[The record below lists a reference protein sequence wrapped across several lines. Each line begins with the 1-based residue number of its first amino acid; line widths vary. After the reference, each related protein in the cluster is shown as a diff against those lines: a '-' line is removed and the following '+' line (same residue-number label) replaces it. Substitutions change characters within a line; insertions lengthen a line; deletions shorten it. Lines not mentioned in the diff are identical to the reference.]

1 MCDSGRHREQ
11 AIDQPQL
18 ASHERGMRRAR
29 QPLGEADDVFDP
41 SLLCG
46 NRKGDRALDHVG
58 IERRTKIGTLDVLQ
72 RVGHAL
78 DIAHVCHRDLGPECP
93 EPRGAA
99 IFPVHQGA
107 DGIACL
113 QQFSNDDA
121 TGFPGRASNDDSWFG
136 HDCPLDFLTV
146 PGPCGGTSGY
156 HHDLDARDE
165 ERLRLEQK
173 LVRKPQS
180 LEKLTNRKDVV
191 LYSTIVV
198 KERVMAAASRSKR
211 RQEGGDETAV
221 RERILDAAFAAFMK
235 SGYAAASTL
244 EIATCARVSKR
255 ELYALVGNKQEM
267 LIACISE
274 RAKRF
279 DVPADLPVLRDRE
292 TLAQVLASF
301 GTKVVR
307 EASDPTVIA
316 VFRLAISEVIQS
328 PEVARA
334 LDSIARERSR
344 AALRKIMAEAQA
356 SGLLTGRPAEL
367 ARQFAGLLWC
377 DLQVSL
383 LLGVAERPNPREV
396 ARRARDAAAA
406 FLQLHRLPK

>member
-1 MCDSGRHREQ
+1 
-11 AIDQPQL
+11 
-18 ASHERGMRRAR
+18 
-29 QPLGEADDVFDP
+29 
-41 SLLCG
+41 
-46 NRKGDRALDHVG
+46 
-58 IERRTKIGTLDVLQ
+58 
-72 RVGHAL
+72 
-78 DIAHVCHRDLGPECP
+78 
-93 EPRGAA
+93 
-99 IFPVHQGA
+99 
-107 DGIACL
+107 
-113 QQFSNDDA
+113 
-121 TGFPGRASNDDSWFG
+121 
-136 HDCPLDFLTV
+136 
-146 PGPCGGTSGY
+146 
-156 HHDLDARDE
+156 
-165 ERLRLEQK
+165 
-173 LVRKPQS
+173 
-180 LEKLTNRKDVV
+180 
-191 LYSTIVV
+191 
-198 KERVMAAASRSKR
+198 MAAASRSKR
-211 RQEGGDETAV
+211 RQEGGNETAV